1 MFGSRTEG
9 AGSEVGMGRV
19 EAGAEILHDK
29 SKVTK
34 SKGCIVFVHGT

>member
-29 SKVTK
+29 SNVTNVVR
-34 SKGCIVFVHGT
+34 CIVFTQSN